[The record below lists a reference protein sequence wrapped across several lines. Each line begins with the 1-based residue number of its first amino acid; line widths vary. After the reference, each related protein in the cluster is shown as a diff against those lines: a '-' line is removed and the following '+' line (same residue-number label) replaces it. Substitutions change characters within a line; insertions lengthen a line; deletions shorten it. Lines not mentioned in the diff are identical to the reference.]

1 LEEESMKKF
10 LSIALSACLVMGAL
24 AGCGSSSSSS
34 TSSGN
39 DASASGDNVIKI
51 GVFEPQTGENGGGG
65 LQEVY
70 GIRYANQ
77 VYPTV
82 EVGGTEYTIQL
93 VEVDNK
99 SDKTEAVTA
108 AQKLVSEGVVTVLGS
123 YGSGVSIAAGDIF
136 AEAGIPAIGCSCT
149 NPQVTSGNEWYF
161 RTCFLDP
168 FQGTVMA
175 NYAIQNGYQKAA
187 VITQLGDDYSSG
199 LGSFFKSAFE
209 KLGGTIV
216 AEEQFQTNQSD
227 FKAILTNIKSANPDI
242 IFAPSSITTAP
253 LIIKQAREMGITAV
267 IAAGDTWENATII
280 ENAGA
285 DAEGTVF
292 STFYDEAAPANDEAA
307 AFVDGF
313 KAYLTSIGESDIIPA
328 VSALGYDAYIT
339 AVQAIKDADSV
350 DPAAIKDALKNVHVE
365 GVTGDITFDENGD
378 ANKDMAYIKTIK
390 DGQIVFLTTTSIDE

>member
-1 LEEESMKKF
+1 MKKF

-292 STFYDEAAPANDEAA
+292 STFYYEAAPANDEAA